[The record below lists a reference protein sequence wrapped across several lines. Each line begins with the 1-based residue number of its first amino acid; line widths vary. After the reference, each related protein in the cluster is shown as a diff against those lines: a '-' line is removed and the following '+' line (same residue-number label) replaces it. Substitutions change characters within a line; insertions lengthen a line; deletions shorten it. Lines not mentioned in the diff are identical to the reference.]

1 MANGARHG
9 QKARE
14 AENAAL
20 KQTVIMT
27 PQGKHAFWPDRF
39 LCLEYMTQESR

>member
-9 QKARE
+9 AKARE

>member
-1 MANGARHG
+1 MADGAR
-9 QKARE
+9 QREKARE

-20 KQTVIMT
+20 KQIMT